1 MASRGSSAGYLMP
14 AKRARPLLSSIDL
27 NLLVALDALMREGN
41 VTAAGRRIGLSQ
53 PAMSHALSRLRGVLG
68 DPLLVREGRV
78 MHLTALAERLAPRV
92 QRLIG
97 ELDATLLGH
106 QVFEPE
112 SATRTFRIA
121 TNDYCGA
128 VIMPALLAQVRRL
141 APGVELELH
150 AHKGRAPAPEL
161 ARGELDLAVG
171 TFLESE
177 PGVERQ
183 VLLRETFACL
193 ARRDHPRAKRKL
205 SVQDYAELEH
215 VLITAPDYGPG
226 VVDFALAE
234 HGFRRRVVARTPHF
248 LVAPALVAGTD
259 AIVTLPS
266 RLAQLA
272 ARGGLRS
279 FAPPLPLPPFEVHLL
294 WHGAAGEDAAARW
307 LRQQV
312 LAVALALPGPH

>member
-1 MASRGSSAGYLMP
+1 MP
-14 AKRARPLLSSIDL
+14 VKRALPKLSSVDL

-53 PAMSHALSRLRGVLG
+53 PAMSHALSRLRDVLG

-78 MHLTALAERLAPRV
+78 MRLTSLAERLAPRV

-97 ELDATLLGH
+97 EIDATLLGH
-106 QVFEPE
+106 QAFEPA
-112 SATRTFRIA
+112 SASRTFRIA

-128 VIMPALLAQVRRL
+128 VIMPALLAEMRRS
-141 APGVELELH
+141 APGIQLELH

-177 PGVERQ
+177 PSVERQ
-183 VLLRETFACL
+183 VLISETFACVV
-193 ARRDHPRAKRKL
+193 RRGHPRAHRKL
-205 SVQDYAELEH
+205 SVQEYAELDH
-215 VLITAPDYGPG
+215 VLITAPDYGAG

-234 HGFRRRVVARTPHF
+234 HGLRRRVVARTPHF
-248 LVAPALVAGTD
+248 LVAPALVAASD

-266 RLAQLA
+266 RLARLS
-272 ARGGLRS
+272 ARTGLRS
-279 FAPPLPLPPFEVHLL
+279 FTPPLSLPPFDVHLL
-294 WHGAAGEDAAARW
+294 WHGAAGDDAASRW
-307 LRQQV
+307 LRQQL
-312 LAVALALPGPH
+312 LAVVRTLPA

>member
-1 MASRGSSAGYLMP
+1 MP
-14 AKRARPLLSSIDL
+14 AKRVLPKLSSVDL
-27 NLLVALDALMREGN
+27 NLLIALDALMREGN

-53 PAMSHALSRLRGVLG
+53 PAMSHALARLRDLLG
-68 DPLLVREGRV
+68 DPLLVREGSV
-78 MHLTALAERLAPRV
+78 MRLTALAEWLAPRV

-97 ELDATLLGH
+97 EIDATLLGH
-106 QVFEPE
+106 QAFEPE
-112 SATRTFRIA
+112 TATRTFRIA

-128 VIMPALLAQVRRL
+128 VLMPALLAQVRRL

-193 ARRDHPRAKRKL
+193 VRRDHPRATRL
-205 SVQDYAELEH
+205 SVQEYSELDH
-215 VLITAPDYGPG
+215 VLITAPGYGAG

-234 HGFRRRVVARTPHF
+234 HGLRRRVVARTPHF
-248 LVAPALVAGTD
+248 LVAPALVAGSD
-259 AIVTLPS
+259 AIVTLPA
-266 RLAQLA
+266 RLARLS
-272 ARGGLRS
+272 ARAGLRS
-279 FAPPLPLPPFEVHLL
+279 FAPPLPLPPFDVHLL
-294 WHGAAGEDAAARW
+294 WHGAASEDAASRW
-307 LRQQV
+307 LRQLL
-312 LAVALALPGPH
+312 LAVALALPGSR

>member
-1 MASRGSSAGYLMP
+1 MP
-14 AKRARPLLSSIDL
+14 TKRALPKLSSVDL
-27 NLLVALDALMREGN
+27 NLLVALDALLREGN

-53 PAMSHALSRLRGVLG
+53 PAMSHALSRLRDVLG

-78 MHLTALAERLAPRV
+78 MRLTSFADRLAPRV

-97 ELDATLLGH
+97 EIDATLLGH
-106 QVFEPE
+106 RVFEP
-112 SATRTFRIA
+112 STTARTFRIS

-128 VIMPALLAQVRRL
+128 VLMPALLSQVRRL

-177 PGVERQ
+177 PGVERE

-193 ARRDHPRAKRKL
+193 VRRSHPRAKGKL
-205 SVQDYAELEH
+205 SVQDYAELDH
-215 VLITAPDYGPG
+215 VLITAPDYGAG
-226 VVDFALAE
+226 VVDFALAK
-234 HGFRRRVVARTPHF
+234 HGLRRRVVARTPHF
-248 LVAPALVAGTD
+248 LVAPALVAGSD

-266 RLAQLA
+266 RLAQISA
-272 ARGGLRS
+272 GARLRC
-279 FAPPLPLPPFEVHLL
+279 FAPPLPLPPFDVHLL
-294 WHGAAGEDAAARW
+294 WHGSTSEDAASRW
-307 LRQQV
+307 LRQQL
-312 LAVALALPGPH
+312 LAVALTLPAAR